1 MEAVAEGN
9 EPRAKGAE
17 VGEEGEDEVEEGE
30 ARLVE
35 VVGLLD
41 EEGRVGEA
49 DRGRLAGRQELGGHV
64 RL

>member
-1 MEAVAEGN
+1 MAEGN
-9 EPRAKGAE
+9 EPAPEGLE
-17 VGEEGEDEVEEGE
+17 IGEEGEDEVEEGE

-41 EEGRVGEA
+41 DEGGVREA